1 MGTFHEYSTNKNL
14 PGGKDAKNIR
24 SQVDRHQPFLR
35 EFCLQSEGQPKFVL
49 FLDQTLKDT
58 ERF

>member
-1 MGTFHEYSTNKNL
+1 M